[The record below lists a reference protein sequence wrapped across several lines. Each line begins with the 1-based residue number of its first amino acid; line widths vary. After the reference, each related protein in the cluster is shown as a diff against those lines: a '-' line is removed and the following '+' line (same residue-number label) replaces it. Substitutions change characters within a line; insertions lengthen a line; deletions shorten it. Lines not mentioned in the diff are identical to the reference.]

1 MALIKV
7 NDRFQITLPAKLR
20 EQLALEIGDLL
31 EAEVQNGTL
40 TLSPKTLIDR
50 DLDLARAQIKEG
62 QFLGPFET
70 AHEGGKTL
78 RQFSKSH
85 KQKARTR
92 RRTK

>member
-40 TLSPKTLIDR
+40 KLSPKTLIDR
-50 DLDLARAQIKEG
+50 DLDLARTQIKEG

-70 AHEGGKTL
+70 PDEGVKAL
-78 RQFSKSH
+78 RQFSKSR
-85 KQKARTR
+85 KQKARAR